1 MGFTDVFGLD
11 KEWKDTPMTMDRRKP
26 DLDCK
31 IEKKPKSG
39 TPETSL
45 LTHQKQE
52 NSMVES
58 KEASKAPDYS
68 LLEQQMQ
75 ESSMVEPKEAS
86 KAPDYSSLE
95 QQMQDASKLV
105 DDVILKNYLNDL
117 TKYEVLPLDDD
128 LKKISDIRMFRITEM
143 VYQKNEYST
152 YKFASVYSAVQN
164 LECGVFVMIQS
175 DGERQEFYMG
185 VRNLDHDRRTTAS
198 LEKTLKNALIGQFP
212 GVKTERLEDTDAE
225 QLCQSIRANK
235 SSFISAVSCVAQ
247 NKDEDFKDN
256 DTFIQ
261 GLEKFAL
268 AMQGKAYTA
277 IILARSTP
285 AEQLNSIRS
294 AYETIYTQLSPFS
307 SMQLSYGTNQSLSIS
322 DSFSHTKTIGT
333 SLTVNRS
340 EQQGKNYSFTVN
352 EGKGENKTD
361 FRGSLAKNLGI
372 AAVGAVS
379 LLAAPITGGVSLA
392 AGGAVITGL
401 NAFSPKQRNQTKG
414 TAEAHGTN
422 YMQGHGIAKAK
433 NEAEADQQ
441 GHSTNKT
448 SGASDNVQLTL
459 QNKSLLNTLERI
471 DTQIKRIGECESV
484 GMWECAAYF
493 LSDYQE
499 TAEMAAGTYKALM
512 KGENSG
518 VETAAV
524 NTWTE
529 RDEVKRKI
537 LRDYISNFVH
547 PVFGYPSHNFDAPIS
562 VTAASLISSNELAIH
577 MGLPRQSVCGFP
589 VIEHADF
596 GKEVISYSKNKNK
609 NMLRIGN
616 IFNMGRETKV
626 PVELDCDSLTMHTFV
641 TGSTG
646 SGKSN
651 TLYELLRQVHDTYEI
666 PFLVIEPAKGEYKN
680 VFGQLPDVHVYGTN
694 PNKADLL
701 RINPFRFP
709 SDIHVLEHLD
719 RLVEIFNVCWPMY
732 AAMPAILKKSMEKAY
747 QTVGWDLERS
757 CNKEGDIYPNF
768 KDVLNEIQAVI
779 RESAYS
785 ADSKGDYTGALLTR
799 VESLTNG
806 LNHLIFCSDDL
817 TDAQLFDQSVII
829 DLSRVGSSETKS
841 LIMGI
846 LIMRLNEY
854 RMAAGKI
861 NSALSHLTVLEEAH
875 NLLKRTSTE
884 QSSESANLAGKSV
897 EMLSNG
903 IAEMR
908 TYGEGFII
916 ADQSPGL
923 LDMSVIRNTN
933 TKIILRL
940 PDQSDR
946 ELVGFSAGLSPEQIN
961 ELTKLKR
968 GVAAIY
974 QNDWVEPVLVQI
986 PRCELYES
994 PFAYAPKPKVDFVT
1008 DITNLIIRFLMQGKL
1023 RKKTKFSQED
1033 LDRMEQGISRLS
1045 LSTQDV
1051 SHIKELVEAYR
1062 EKKQYPMCQGSEL
1075 RTLSRWITDLLNVR
1089 SEVAD
1094 LVKGCKDT
1102 EIERMNLELSQL
1114 IQKRASVDET
1124 DEDLTSSLC
1133 QCVLWDMRL
1142 QPDHV
1147 EARENAY
1154 KCWMNF
1160 MKGR

>member
-1 MGFTDVFGLD
+1 MGKTDVFGSGWD
-11 KEWKDTPMTMDRRKP
+11 DTPITTDRWKP
-26 DLDCK
+26 SRDCK
-31 IEKKPKSG
+31 IEKAPEPGAPEASLATRPKREG
-39 TPETSL
+39 DGL
-45 LTHQKQE
+45 KL
-52 NSMVES
+52 NA
-58 KEASKAPDYS
+58 ASKAPDYS
-68 LLEQQMQ
+68 L
-75 ESSMVEPKEAS
+75 
-86 KAPDYSSLE
+86 LE

-117 TKYEVLPLDDD
+117 TQYEVLPLDDN
-128 LKKISDIRMFRITEM
+128 LKKIGDIRMFRITEM

-152 YKFASVYSAVQN
+152 YKFASVFNAVQN

-185 VRNLDHDRRTTAS
+185 VRNLDRGQRTTAS
-198 LEKTLKNALIGQFP
+198 LEKTLKGALTGQFP
-212 GVKTERLEDTDAE
+212 GVKTRLLEGTEAE
-225 QLCQSIRANK
+225 QLCESIRDNE
-235 SSFISAVSCVAQ
+235 SSVISAVSCVAQ

-261 GLEKFAL
+261 GLEKFSL

-285 AEQLNSIRS
+285 AGQLTAIRS
-294 AYETIYTQLSPFS
+294 AYESVYTQLSPFS
-307 SMQLSYGTNQSLSIS
+307 SMQLSYGTNQALSIS

-333 SLTVNRS
+333 SINVNRS
-340 EQQGKNYSFTVN
+340 EQRGKNYCLTVN
-352 EGKGENKTD
+352 EGEGESRAS
-361 FRGSLAKNLGI
+361 FAGSLAKGLGT
-372 AAVGAVS
+372 AAVGAAF
-379 LLAAPITGGVSLA
+379 LLAAPVTGGVSLA
-392 AGGAVITGL
+392 AGVAAGMASIGL
-401 NAFSPKQRNQTKG
+401 DAFSSKQHSTNKG
-414 TAEAHGTN
+414 TAKASGTN
-422 YMQGHGIAKAK
+422 YMQGYGVARGK
-433 NEAEADQQ
+433 NESEADQQ
-441 GHSTNKT
+441 GHAVNKT
-448 SGASDNVQLTL
+448 SGTSDNVQLTL

-471 DTQIKRIGECESV
+471 DTQIKRIDECESV

-493 LSDYQE
+493 LSNHRE

-512 KGENSG
+512 KGEKSG

-524 NTWTE
+524 NTWAD
-529 RDEVKRKI
+529 RDKAKCGI
-537 LRDYISNFVH
+537 LRDYISNFMH
-547 PVFGYPSHNFDAPIS
+547 PVFKYPSPNFDAPIS

-596 GKEVISYSKNKNK
+596 GKEVVSYSESKSGR
-609 NMLRIGN
+609 MLRIGN
-616 IFNMGRETKV
+616 IFNMGTETTV
-626 PVELDCDSLTMHTFV
+626 PVKLDCDSLTMHTFV

-651 TLYELLRQVHDTYEI
+651 TLYELLRQAHDTYGI

-694 PNKADLL
+694 PNKTDLFRL
-701 RINPFRFP
+701 NPFRFP

-732 AAMPAILKKSMEKAY
+732 AAMPAILKKSMERAY
-747 QTVGWDLERS
+747 QAVGWDMDLSR
-757 CNKEGDIYPNF
+757 NKDGEKFPTF
-768 KDVLNEIQAVI
+768 KDLLDQIQIVI
-779 RESAYS
+779 RESEYS
-785 ADSKGDYTGALLTR
+785 TDSKGDYTGALLTR

-806 LNHLIFCSDDL
+806 LNQLIFGADDL
-817 TDAQLFDQSVII
+817 TDAQLFDQSVIV
-829 DLSRVGSSETKS
+829 DLSRVGSLETKS
-841 LIMGI
+841 LIMGV

-854 RMAAGKI
+854 RMSTGKV

-946 ELVGFSAGLSPEQIN
+946 ELVGFSAGLSPEQVN

-968 GVAAIY
+968 GVAAVY

-986 PRCELYES
+986 PRCELNES
-994 PFAYAPKPKVDFVT
+994 PFAYTPNTQMDSVT
-1008 DITNLIIRFLMQGKL
+1008 DIKNSLIRFLMQGEL
-1023 RKKTKFSQED
+1023 RRKTKFSPEE
-1033 LDRMEQGISRLS
+1033 LDRMERGISRLS
-1045 LSTQDV
+1045 LSAQDA
-1051 SHIKELVEAYR
+1051 SHIRDLIAEYRETGGKSLGKCEEQSDAIVAVLGVRNRAYHLANEDPEKFPERLKELAARSVPDAKEDAEFNR
-1062 EKKQYPMCQGSEL
+1062 RLCKSIAIDMQLQPNASE
-1075 RTLSRWITDLLNVR
+1075 NVR
-1089 SEVAD
+1089 KAFD
-1094 LVKGCKDT
+1094 LW
-1102 EIERMNLELSQL
+1102 
-1114 IQKRASVDET
+1114 KR
-1124 DEDLTSSLC
+1124 C
-1133 QCVLWDMRL
+1133 
-1142 QPDHV
+1142 
-1147 EARENAY
+1147 
-1154 KCWMNF
+1154 
-1160 MKGR
+1160 

>member
-1 MGFTDVFGLD
+1 MANIEDFGLGD
-11 KEWKDTPMTMDRRKP
+11 VWKDTPMTIDKGRP
-26 DLDCK
+26 DIGCK
-31 IEKKPKSG
+31 ITKKSDLG
-39 TPETSL
+39 TPESSL
-45 LTHQKQE
+45 PSNQKQE
-52 NSMVES
+52 NSMT
-58 KEASKAPDYS
+58 KPNEASKAPDYS
-68 LLEQQMQ
+68 L
-75 ESSMVEPKEAS
+75 
-86 KAPDYSSLE
+86 LE

-105 DDVILKNYLNDL
+105 DDVILKNYLNNL
-117 TKYEVLPLDDD
+117 TQYEVLPLDDS
-128 LKKISDIRMFRITEM
+128 LKKIGDIRMFRITEM

-152 YKFASVYSAVQN
+152 YKFASVFNAVQN

-185 VRNLDHDRRTTAS
+185 VRNLNHEQRTTAS

-225 QLCQSIRANK
+225 QLCQSIRASE
-235 SSFISAVSCVAQ
+235 SSFISSVSCVAQ

-261 GLEKFAL
+261 GLEKFVL

-307 SMQLSYGTNQSLSIS
+307 SMQLSYGTNQALSIS

-333 SLTVNRS
+333 SLTVNGS
-340 EQQGKNYSFTVN
+340 EQRGNNYSLTVN
-352 EGKGENKTD
+352 EGEGESKAS
-361 FRGSLAKNLGI
+361 FSGSLAKGLGI
-372 AAVGAVS
+372 AAVGAAC
-379 LLAAPITGGVSLA
+379 LLAAPITGGASLA
-392 AGGAVITGL
+392 AGGIAMAGL
-401 NAFSPKQRNQTKG
+401 NAFSPKQRNKNNS
-414 TAEAHGTN
+414 TAEARGTN
-422 YMQGHGIAKAK
+422 YMQGSGTAQGK

-441 GHSTNKT
+441 GHTVNKT
-448 SGASDNVQLTL
+448 SGTSDNVQLTM
-459 QNKSLLNTLERI
+459 QNKSLLNMLERI

-512 KGENSG
+512 KGEKSG

-524 NTWTE
+524 NTWTK
-529 RDEVKRKI
+529 RDEAKRKI
-537 LRDYISNFVH
+537 LRDYISNFMH
-547 PVFGYPSHNFDAPIS
+547 PVFGYPSPNFDAPIS

-589 VIEHADF
+589 VIEHAGF
-596 GKEVISYSKNKNK
+596 GKEVISYSENKSGK
-609 NMLRIGN
+609 TLRIGN
-616 IFNMGRETKV
+616 IFNMGIETKV
-626 PVELDCDSLTMHTFV
+626 SVKLDCDSLTMHTFV

-651 TLYELLRQVHDTYEI
+651 TLYELLRQVHDNFEI

-680 VFGQLPDVHVYGTN
+680 VFGQLSDVHVYGTN
-694 PNKADLL
+694 PNKTALF

-732 AAMPAILKKSMEKAY
+732 AAMPAILKKAMEQAY
-747 QTVGWDLERS
+747 QTVGWDLELS
-757 CNKEGDIYPNF
+757 CNKNGNIYPNF
-768 KDVLNEIQAVI
+768 MDVLNEIQVVI

-785 ADSKGDYTGALLTR
+785 SDSKGDYTGALLTR

-897 EMLSNG
+897 EMLANS

-946 ELVGFSAGLSPEQIN
+946 ELVGFSAGLSSEQIN
-961 ELTKLKR
+961 ELAKLKR
-968 GVAAIY
+968 GVAAVY

-986 PRCELYES
+986 PRCELHES
-994 PFAYAPKPKVDFVT
+994 PFAYTPNTQIDSVT
-1008 DITNLIIRFLMQGKL
+1008 DIKNSVIRFLMQGKL
-1023 RKKTKFSQED
+1023 YRKTKFSLEE
-1033 LDRMEQGISRLS
+1033 LDRMEQGISRLP
-1045 LSTQDV
+1045 LSAQDV
-1051 SHIKELVEAYR
+1051 FHIRDLIEAYKQTGGKALAK
-1062 EKKQYPMCQGSEL
+1062 EK
-1075 RTLSRWITDLLNVR
+1075 
-1089 SEVAD
+1089 VAD
-1094 LVKGCKDT
+1094 VIVTVLGIRNQV
-1102 EIERMNLELSQL
+1102 SQL
-1114 IQKRASVDET
+1114 ANEDPEKFPEKLINLASQSVPDAAENT
-1124 DEDLTSSLC
+1124 EFNRQLC
-1133 QCVLWDMRL
+1133 TFMAIDMRL
-1142 QPDHV
+1142 QPNV
-1147 EARENAY
+1147 SETSKKAY
-1154 KCWMNF
+1154 DFWK
-1160 MKGR
+1160 RY